1 MPGLLVEGTSSFQ
14 EMAPGVAMDQMKII
28 STNEKYITPAGSF
41 SGVLKTE
48 ESSPLEPGTKEYKF
62 YAPGIGLIKD
72 ENLLLVKYGFIK

>member
-1 MPGLLVEGTSSFQ
+1 MPGKLIAGTKYSQ
-14 EMAPGVAMDQMKII
+14 EIAPGVAMDEMKII
-28 STNEKYITPAGSF
+28 RSDEKYKAPAGNF